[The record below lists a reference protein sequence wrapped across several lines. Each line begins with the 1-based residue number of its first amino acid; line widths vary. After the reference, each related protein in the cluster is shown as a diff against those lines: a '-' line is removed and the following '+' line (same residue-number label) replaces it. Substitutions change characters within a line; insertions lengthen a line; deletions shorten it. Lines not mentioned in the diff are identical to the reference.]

1 MSENIP
7 KPPSPL
13 TPEEI
18 RAWLDYQAEQLI
30 KRCNEVVEGLREMAR
45 AHPTIE
51 DGDDET
57 AGRFI
62 DNLGMAKAL
71 VKSAE
76 ALHTR
81 EKAPYL
87 QGGKTVDAWKANF
100 LGILARAMDPVSKIV
115 FDYSARKDEIELK
128 QREEEARR
136 LAEAAAQAVKYD
148 AFSEEA
154 DVALTSA
161 ARAKRDTMAKPAERS
176 QTRGVYGT
184 LASIRQTWTWEITDI
199 ESVPRN
205 YLTID
210 SAKLREA
217 MKTRDKFG
225 KPVTMIPGISWV
237 TERSLGVR

>member
-7 KPPSPL
+7 KPPRPL

-18 RAWLDYQAEQLI
+18 RAWLDYQAEELV
-30 KRCNEVVEGLREMAR
+30 KRSDDLVEALREMAR
-45 AHPTIE
+45 AHPMIA

-115 FDYSARKDEIELK
+115 FNYSARKDAIERR

-136 LAEAAAQAVKYD
+136 SEEAAAQAVKND

-154 DVALTSA
+154 DIALMNA

-184 LASIRQTWTWEITDI
+184 LASIRQTWTWEVTDI
-199 ESVPRN
+199 ESVPRK

-210 SAKLREA
+210 SAKIREA
-217 MKTRDKFG
+217 MKTRDKLG
-225 KPVTMIPGISWV
+225 KPVAMIPGISWV